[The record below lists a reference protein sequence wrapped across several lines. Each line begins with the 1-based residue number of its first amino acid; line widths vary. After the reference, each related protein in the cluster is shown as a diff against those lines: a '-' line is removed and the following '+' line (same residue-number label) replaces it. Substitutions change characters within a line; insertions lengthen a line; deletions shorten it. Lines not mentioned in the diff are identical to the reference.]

1 MDHNGQTKHKVT
13 TRLDLAKVVH
23 FEVCSFAPKKH
34 VFDLQSNL
42 FVLTKSC
49 PKHVLALP
57 RCFCTCLQVE
67 NNFLALKGQNWRDY
81 RPKTTLYEARTMFL
95 KEILTKMGKS
105 RCNYDHQMFPP
116 ISEASYYFL
125 PFIIEIQKVQT
136 LSECPSETD
145 F

>member
-1 MDHNGQTKHKVT
+1 M
-13 TRLDLAKVVH
+13 DLAKVVH
-23 FEVCSFAPKKH
+23 FEVCNFCLKNTFLT
-34 VFDLQSNL
+34 FDLQSNL

-49 PKHVLALP
+49 PKHVLAFP

-105 RCNYDHQMFPP
+105 GCKYDHQKFPP
-116 ISEASYYFL
+116 ILEASCYFL
-125 PFIIEIQKVQT
+125 TFIIEIQKVQT